1 MAVARWYAPVA
12 QLDSA
17 IDSDSI
23 GRRFEPCRA
32 YQVKS
37 YILISQNV
45 AFFTFSNRKTP
56 TVLYFWHSESESRNR
71 FT

>member
-37 YILISQNV
+37 YILRDQNV
-45 AFFTFSNRKTP
+45 AFSYISKQKNALHAILLAWRDF
-56 TVLYFWHSESESRNR
+56 L
-71 FT
+71 